1 MYQLTAT
8 DTIIR
13 TADNACIPADPAN
26 SDYAAF
32 LIWLDEGNMP
42 DPYIPPPPVVPS
54 VITMRQARLAL
65 LMADRLSEV
74 NAAVNQA
81 GEAAQI
87 EWEFATEVHRNWPL
101 VAALQSGLGLTDD
114 DLDALFTLGATL

>member
-1 MYQLTAT
+1 MNWQYTDAT
-8 DTIIR
+8 NTVVFR
-13 TADNACIPADPAN
+13 LLDNGSTESCLASSLP
-26 SDYAAF
+26 
-32 LIWLDEGNMP
+32 EGTEI
-42 DPYIPPPPVVPS
+42 DPYIPPPPAIPS

-74 NAAVNQA
+74 NAAVSQA

-101 VAALQSGLGLTDD
+101 VAALQSGLGLTDG

>member
-1 MYQLTAT
+1 MKTYQYLNAEN
-8 DTIIR
+8 TIVAIYDEDGISR
-13 TADNACIPADPAN
+13 GSCL
-26 SDYAAF
+26 AF
-32 LIWLDEGNMP
+32 SLPEGAEIG
-42 DPYIPPPPVVPS
+42 PYIPPPPVIPS

-65 LMADRLSEV
+65 LQAGKLSEV
-74 NAAVNQA
+74 NAAILQA

-87 EWEFATEVHRNWPL
+87 EWEFATEVHRAWPL